1 MIRLLNAKT
10 CQLPDNDEKKAQQK
24 QPYVIISHV
33 WGDREIV
40 FEDMPRF
47 KQLSTSSKRVSGAKI
62 AGACEVVLRHY
73 HGAIQYLW
81 LDTVCIDKRDLT
93 ELSMSINSMYKWY
106 RQAEACFVYL
116 QDFLPRDDEDEEHAG
131 GFTRSR
137 WFTRGWTLQEL
148 IAPRQVI
155 FFDRN
160 WRVIG
165 DKASLQQ
172 ELSARTKIMGVFLL
186 GTRNISKASVAQR
199 MSWFSGRETTVE
211 EDAAYCLLGIYG
223 VNMPLLYGEGR
234 ERAFRRLQE
243 EIMRYSDDHSIF
255 AWTSHAPLKDGS
267 GFLAGSPD
275 YFTSTGMYEHQ
286 PDVRTSEPFEMTNKG
301 ISIRVFLQQQGS
313 YHVASLDCPLGDSHH
328 VGLYLECR
336 SMATQQYRR
345 VRTDE
350 MCRVRNTGRGEPKR
364 IFIKPPDD
372 I

>member
-10 CQLPDNDEKKAQQK
+10 CRLPDNDEKKAQQG
-24 QPYVIISHV
+24 QSYVIISHV
-33 WGDREIV
+33 WGDTEIV

-47 KQLSTSSKRVSGAKI
+47 EELSTSSKRLSAAKI
-62 AGACEVVLRHY
+62 SGACEMVLRGY
-73 HGAIQYLW
+73 NGDIKYLW
-81 LDTVCIDKRDLT
+81 LDTVCIDKKNLT

-106 RQAEACFVYL
+106 RQAKVCFVYL
-116 QDFLPRDDEDEEHAG
+116 QDFPGKDIDV
-131 GFTRSR
+131 FTKSR

-148 IAPRQVI
+148 IAPERVI

-160 WRVIG
+160 WRWIG
-165 DKASLQQ
+165 DKESLQE
-172 ELSARTKIMGVFLL
+172 ELYARTKITTMFLL
-186 GTRNISKASVAQR
+186 GKSNISKASIAQR

-255 AWTSHAPLKDGS
+255 AWTSIAPLKEGS

-275 YFTSTGMYEHQ
+275 YFKSTGNYEHK

-301 ISIRVFLQQQGS
+301 ISIKVFLQQQGT
-313 YHVASLDCPLGDSHH
+313 YHVASIDCPKGDSHH
-328 VGLYLECR
+328 LGLYLECQ

-364 IFIKPPDD
+364 IFIKPPDY